1 MGERGRV
8 AGTTQGG
15 EGAREGAGRAWATEA
30 GAEACEQ
37 RGRDRQDALAW
48 GPE

>member
-1 MGERGRV
+1 MGERGWV
-8 AGTTQGG
+8 ADTTQRG
-15 EGAREGAGRAWATEA
+15 EGAKEGAGRAWATEA

-48 GPE
+48 VPE